1 MYDNC
6 ITCYHGLWMWNVIAQ
21 VWNKQSR
28 TNESVGIPVWGS
40 GLVIETLQSDV
51 QMTVHRDIF
60 L

>member
-6 ITCYHGLWMWNVIAQ
+6 ITCYHGLWTRNVAAH

-28 TNESVGIPVWGS
+28 TNVKVGIRDWGS
-40 GLVIETLQSDV
+40 GLVKETLQSDV